1 MTDELLRAGVLDGAV
16 IVVAGAPDGT
26 HSGTGELG
34 TAVAQRC
41 GALGASVRRLAI
53 NDIGEEALAAAAEQV
68 VADEGAVHLL
78 VNDAASLFAQA
89 PAGLPALRACLDA
102 SWNATRAVA
111 HAGFLRDGA
120 QGGRVVHLAPRAG
133 AGEHA
138 VPARA
143 GLENLARTLSTEWAR
158 HAIVVTT
165 IAPGER
171 STAEEVAQLV
181 AFLASPAGGY
191 YSGCLFTLDEVS

>member
-16 IVVAGAPDGT
+16 IVVAGATDGT
-26 HSGTGELG
+26 HSGTRELG

-53 NDIGEEALAAAAEQV
+53 NDIGEEALAASAEQV

-120 QGGRVVHLAPRAG
+120 QGGRVVHVAPRAS

-138 VPARA
+138 VAARA